1 MNKIEIDPKLAYDIG
16 AFSGDTVQ
24 MIKNLGYETV
34 ICFEPNPDLFRS
46 LCMAHQGDADVIPV
60 NLAVS
65 EKSDEIVKMY
75 LVPGHPYLSS
85 LENSWLEIPRHN
97 LGEISEIEVKT
108 VSLDD
113 YIKNTKKIPAYIKVD
128 AEGHEIS
135 IFKGLSVKPHMISF
149 EWISEFY
156 EKNITCLQMMKDLG
170 FNNFEICYTENLP
183 QGNILDFEECCN
195 KIKLHNE
202 TDVEQKIW
210 GNIWCS

>member
-1 MNKIEIDPKLAYDIG
+1 MSNIEIDHKLAYDIG
-16 AFSGDTVQ
+16 AFSGDTVG
-24 MIKNLGYETV
+24 MIRSLGYDKV
-34 ICFEPNPDLFRS
+34 VCFEPNPEIFSS
-46 LCMAHQGDADVIPV
+46 LYTSHKGDENVVPV

-97 LGEISEIEVKT
+97 LGQISEIEVKT
-108 VSLDD
+108 ISLDD
-113 YIKNTKKIPAYIKVD
+113 YIKSTGKIPAYIKVD

-135 IFKGLSVKPHMISF
+135 IFKGLTLKPQMISF

-170 FNNFEICYTENLP
+170 FTKFEICFTENMP
-183 QGNILDFEECCN
+183 QGNNLNFEECCDSM
-195 KIKLHNE
+195 KSHNE
-202 TDVEQKIW
+202 TDTDRKIW